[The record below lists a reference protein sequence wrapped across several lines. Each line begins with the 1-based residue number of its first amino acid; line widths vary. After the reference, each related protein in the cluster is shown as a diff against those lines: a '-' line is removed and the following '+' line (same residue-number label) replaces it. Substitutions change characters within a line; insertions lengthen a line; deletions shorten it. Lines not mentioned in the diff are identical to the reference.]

1 MSEKNGLRRMPRNCV
16 SRRQMLARLATAGIA
31 AATLPVFGR
40 PARAEVNLTVFTW
53 ADYDQPMFHQLFI
66 DKNGGSPEFTIF
78 AEVEEA
84 LQKLRSGFN
93 PDLSHPCTSDVARWH
108 EAGLLKPIDTARL
121 DGWNDI
127 FPSIRA
133 IKGTNID
140 GQQLI
145 MPWDW
150 GNESILVRKDLI
162 GDYDNSYALLIDEKN
177 KGKLS
182 MYDSVDAMV
191 AAGAKIAGVA
201 NPFDMNDEEIEKTHE
216 AMRKI
221 HANVKYYW
229 QDTTQVQQGLA
240 SGELVAAWAWNEAMW
255 NLKSE
260 GFDVEYLNPKE
271 GMYTWVCGLALIN
284 GGEGSEDQAYDF
296 LNAMLSPDSGANL
309 INEFGYGHANQ
320 KSFAEIDPA
329 HLAELGVA
337 DVDKMLAGTN
347 FYEQMPMPL
356 RDRMVTLFDEV
367 KAGM

>member
-1 MSEKNGLRRMPRNCV
+1 MNERNGARRLGRNCV
-16 SRRQMLARLATAGIA
+16 TRRQVLARLATAGIA
-31 AATLPVFGR
+31 AATFPLYGR
-40 PARAEVNLTVFTW
+40 PARADVNLQVFTW
-53 ADYDQPMFHQLFI
+53 ADYDQPMFHQRFV
-66 DKNGGSPEFTIF
+66 DKHGGSPEFSIF

-84 LQKLRSGFN
+84 LQKQRGGYT
-93 PDLSHPCTSDVARWH
+93 PDVSHPCTSDVARWH
-108 EAGLLKPIDTARL
+108 EAGLLKPIDTGRL
-121 DGWNDI
+121 EAWNDV
-127 FPSIRA
+127 FPSIRE

-162 GDYDNSYALLIDEKN
+162 GEFDNSYALLIDEKN
-177 KGKLS
+177 QGKLS

-191 AAGAKIAGVA
+191 AAAAKIAGVA
-201 NPFDMNDEEIEKTHE
+201 NPFDMNEDEIAKTHE
-216 AMRKI
+216 VMRKI

-240 SGELVAAWAWNEAMW
+240 SGELVAGWAWNEAVW
-255 NLKSE
+255 NLKDE
-260 GFDVEYLNPKE
+260 GYDVEYLNPKE

-284 GGEGSEDQAYDF
+284 GSEGSEEQAYDF
-296 LNAMLSPDSGANL
+296 LNAMLSTDSGVNL

-329 HLAELGVA
+329 HLEVLGIA

-347 FYEQMPMPL
+347 FYEQMPTAL
-356 RDRMVTLFDEV
+356 RDRMVTIFDEV